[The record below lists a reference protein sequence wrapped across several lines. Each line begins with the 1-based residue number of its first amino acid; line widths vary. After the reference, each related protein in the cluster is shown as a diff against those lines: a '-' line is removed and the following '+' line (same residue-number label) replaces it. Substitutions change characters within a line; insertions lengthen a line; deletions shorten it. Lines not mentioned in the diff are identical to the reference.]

1 MSVRKIRASWWIDFR
16 FNNTRYRKKS
26 PVNSKQG
33 AKDYEALLRQKLARG
48 ESIEEERSEKKQLFS
63 EFAWYWFEVY
73 AKTNNKHSEILNKE
87 GILRVH
93 LVPFFGKTKLDCISN
108 QLVEKYKREKQKTRL
123 CNKSI
128 NNHLT
133 VLRKCLETAL
143 EWQILDNT
151 PRVKLLKTPPSKFDY
166 LNESECKLLLDN
178 SSGNLHDMIL
188 MALNTGLRFGELI
201 ALTWKDID
209 FEKKLLTINKAI
221 AKGVLGSTK
230 SNKNR
235 YIPLTDSVIEMLR
248 QKNKN
253 NDLVFYENG
262 SFLVQAK
269 YVKQLHS
276 LCRKLKFRRIGWH
289 VLRHTFASHLAQKGI
304 SLKAIQELLGH
315 SDIKTTMRYAHLS
328 PRELRQAVDVLSF
341 GQRVGN
347 TSDFLLNLPTSY
359 KDGQSHFSPCIKQ
372 KTELLNSA
380 FRKNNVSG

>member
-16 FNNTRYRKKS
+16 FNNSRYRKKS
-26 PVNSKQG
+26 PVNSKAG
-33 AKDYEALLRQKLARG
+33 AYDYEALLRQKLARG
-48 ESIEEERSEKKQLFS
+48 ESIEEERTEKKQLFS
-63 EFAWYWFEVY
+63 EFAWYWFETY

-93 LVPFFGKTKLDCISN
+93 LVPFFGKVFGKVKLDNINN
-108 QLVEKYKREKQKTRL
+108 QMVEKYKREKQKTRL

-166 LNESECKLLLDN
+166 LNESECKLFLDN

-188 MALNTGLRFGELI
+188 LALNTGLRFGELI
-201 ALTWKDID
+201 ALTWEDID
-209 FEKKLLTINKAI
+209 FEKRLLTINKAI

-235 YIPLTDSVIEMLR
+235 YIPLTTSVIETLK
-248 QKNKN
+248 QKKRDTELIFFEN
-253 NDLVFYENG
+253 N
-262 SFLVQAK
+262 SFLVQVR
-269 YVKQLHS
+269 YVKKMHK
-276 LCRKLKFRRIGWH
+276 LCKDLKFRRIGWH

-341 GQRVGN
+341 GQQVGN
-347 TSDFLLNLPTSY
+347 TSDFILNLPTLH
-359 KDGQSHFSPCIKQ
+359 KDGQSHFNPYIKQ
-372 KTELLNSA
+372 KTELFNS
-380 FRKNNVSG
+380 VSCE

>member
-16 FNNTRYRKKS
+16 FNNTRHRKKS
-26 PVNSKQG
+26 PVNSKTG

-48 ESIEEERSEKKQLFS
+48 KSIEKEKTEKKQLFS
-63 EFAWYWFEVY
+63 EFAWYWFETY

-93 LVPFFGKTKLDCISN
+93 LIPFFGKAKLDSINN

-143 EWQILDNT
+143 EWQILEYT

-201 ALTWKDID
+201 ALTWKDVN

-235 YIPLTDSVIEMLR
+235 YIPLTDSVITMLNSR
-248 QKNKN
+248 KEN
-253 NDLVFYENG
+253 NVRNNELIFFENN
-262 SFLVQAK
+262 SFLGQARYIK
-269 YVKQLHS
+269 KIHK
-276 LCRKLKFRRIGWH
+276 LCKDLKFRRISWH

-341 GQRVGN
+341 GQQVGN
-347 TSDFLLNLPTSY
+347 ASNFIFNLPSSNNN
-359 KDGQSHFSPCIKQ
+359 GQNHFSPYIKQ

-380 FRKNNVSG
+380 SCE

>member
-16 FNNTRYRKKS
+16 FNNSRYRKKS
-26 PVNSKQG
+26 PVNSKTG
-33 AKDYEALLRQKLARG
+33 AYDYEALLRQKLARG
-48 ESIEEERSEKKQLFS
+48 ESIEEEKTEKKQLFS
-63 EFAWYWFEVY
+63 KFAWYWFETY

-93 LVPFFGKTKLDCISN
+93 LVPFFGKVKLDCINN
-108 QLVEKYKREKQKTRL
+108 QIVEKYKREKQKTRL

-133 VLRKCLETAL
+133 VLRKCLDTAL
-143 EWQILDNT
+143 EWQILEIA

-178 SSGNLHDMIL
+178 SNGNLHDIIL
-188 MALNTGLRFGELI
+188 LALNTGLRFGELI

-209 FEKKLLTINKAI
+209 FEKRLLTINKAI

-235 YIPLTDSVIEMLR
+235 YIPLTNSVIEMLR
-248 QKNKN
+248 QRKRDNELIFSEN
-253 NDLVFYENG
+253 N
-262 SFLVQAK
+262 SFLVQAR
-269 YVKQLHS
+269 YVKRLHK
-276 LCRKLKFRRIGWH
+276 LCKDLKFRRIGWH

-341 GQRVGN
+341 GQHMGN
-347 TSDFLLNLPTSY
+347 ASDFILNLPTSY
-359 KDGQSHFSPCIKQ
+359 KDGQNYFSPYIKQ

-380 FRKNNVSG
+380 FRKNSVSG

>member
-16 FNNTRYRKKS
+16 FNNSRYRKKS
-26 PVNSKQG
+26 PVNSKAG
-33 AKDYEALLRQKLARG
+33 AYDYEALLRQKLARG
-48 ESIEEERSEKKQLFS
+48 ESIEEEKTEKKQLFS
-63 EFAWYWFEVY
+63 EFAWYWFETY

-93 LVPFFGKTKLDCISN
+93 LVPFFGKVKLDNISN

-143 EWQILDNT
+143 EWQILETT

-178 SSGNLHDMIL
+178 SNGNLHDMIL
-188 MALNTGLRFGELI
+188 LALNTGLRFGELI

-209 FEKKLLTINKAI
+209 FEKRLLTINKAI

-235 YIPLTDSVIEMLR
+235 YIPLTTSVIEMLR
-248 QKNKN
+248 NRKRDTELIFSE
-253 NDLVFYENG
+253 ND
-262 SFLVQAK
+262 SFLGQAR
-269 YVKQLHS
+269 YVKKLHK
-276 LCRKLKFRRIGWH
+276 LCKDLKFRRIGWH

-341 GQRVGN
+341 GQQVGN
-347 TSDFLLNLPTSY
+347 ASDFILNLPTSY
-359 KDGQSHFSPCIKQ
+359 KDGQSDFSPYIKQ
-372 KTELLNSA
+372 KTELFNS
-380 FRKNNVSG
+380 VSCE

>member
-315 SDIKTTMRYAHLS
+315 SDIKTTMRYTHLS

-341 GQRVGN
+341 GQHMGN
-347 TSDFLLNLPTSY
+347 ASDFILNLPTSY
-359 KDGQSHFSPCIKQ
+359 KDGQSDFSPYIKQ

>member
-1 MSVRKIRASWWIDFR
+1 MSVRKIRTSWWIDFR

-26 PVNSKQG
+26 PVNSKTG
-33 AKDYEALLRQKLARG
+33 AKDFEALFRQKLARG
-48 ESIEEERSEKKQLFS
+48 ESIEEEKTEKKQLFS
-63 EFAWYWFEVY
+63 QFAWYWFETY

-87 GILRVH
+87 SILRFH

-108 QLVEKYKREKQKTRL
+108 QLVEKYKREKQKTKL

-143 EWQILDNT
+143 EWQILETT

-166 LNESECKLLLDN
+166 LNESECKLLLNN
-178 SSGNLHDMIL
+178 SSSNLHDMIL

-235 YIPLTDSVIEMLR
+235 YIPLTNSVIEML
-248 QKNKN
+248 KNRKRD
-253 NDLVFYENG
+253 NDLIFFEDN
-262 SFLVQAK
+262 SFLIQAR
-269 YVKQLHS
+269 YVKRLHK
-276 LCRKLKFRRIGWH
+276 LCKDLRFRRIGWH

-341 GQRVGN
+341 GQQVGN
-347 TSDFLLNLPTSY
+347 ASDFILNLPTLY
-359 KDGQSHFSPCIKQ
+359 KDGQSHFSPYIKQ

-380 FRKNNVSG
+380 SCDNSVSG

>member
-1 MSVRKIRASWWIDFR
+1 MSVRKIRVSWWIDFR

-33 AKDYEALLRQKLARG
+33 AKDFEALIRQKLARG
-48 ESIEEERSEKKQLFS
+48 ESIEEERTEKKQLFS
-63 EFAWYWFEVY
+63 EFAWYWFETY

-133 VLRKCLETAL
+133 VLRKCLDTAL

-166 LNESECKLLLDN
+166 LNESEYKLLLNN

-188 MALNTGLRFGELI
+188 LALNTGLRFGELI
-201 ALTWKDID
+201 ALTWKDVD
-209 FEKKLLTINKAI
+209 FEKRLLTINKAI
-221 AKGVLGSTK
+221 AKGALGSTK

-235 YIPLTDSVIEMLR
+235 YIPLTDSVIEMIKQR
-248 QKNKN
+248 RIKSNGKNIKD
-253 NDLVFYENG
+253 NDLIFFEDN
-262 SFLVQAK
+262 SFLVQAR
-269 YVKQLHS
+269 YVKRLHK
-276 LCRKLKFRRIGWH
+276 LCRDLKFRRIGWH

-341 GQRVGN
+341 GQQVGN
-347 TSDFLLNLPTSY
+347 ASDFLLNLPSSY
-359 KDGQSHFSPCIKQ
+359 KDGQSHFSPYIKQ
-372 KTELLNSA
+372 KTEA
-380 FRKNNVSG
+380 